1 MEPWR
6 RGGGGIGPLPP
17 PTVFQRSRQKGPRH
31 RMTDKELLLAY
42 VETRDAEPLGALLAR
57 YQESLVRFVSR
68 FLGDPEAAQDVVQE
82 TFLEAARHPRRLLKV
97 DDCHNWL
104 LRVAR
109 NRSVDFIRRESR
121 RRRHTEAAARE
132 RRGAGTAADQP
143 LVAEERRACTRA
155 EIDRL
160 PPRQREVLLLRI
172 EEGKSYREIAE
183 IIGTTPTNVGVIL
196 HRTMGVL
203 ATRLAPIGGEDE

>member
-1 MEPWR
+1 
-6 RGGGGIGPLPP
+6 
-17 PTVFQRSRQKGPRH
+17 
-31 RMTDKELLLAY
+31 
-42 VETRDAEPLGALLAR
+42 
-57 YQESLVRFVSR
+57 
-68 FLGDPEAAQDVVQE
+68 
-82 TFLEAARHPRRLLKV
+82 
-97 DDCHNWL
+97 
-104 LRVAR
+104 
-109 NRSVDFIRRESR
+109 
-121 RRRHTEAAARE
+121 
-132 RRGAGTAADQP
+132 
-143 LVAEERRACTRA
+143 RRACTRA